1 MLRNILSNTNTRDTS
16 ISRFLRAV
24 TEYPDWF
31 SCRIERK
38 MVIFPDR
45 DISPGDARVVFGN
58 SGKLYMQTSSQ
69 TDLQHAGCEE
79 LESVRQSVHLLPR
92 SVIYFED
99 FLSPCIS
106 HHALL
111 YALCVGLRPEYFS
124 HTWDKTRDVKYSRTR
139 RCINSRT
146 LHLEGRGNPR
156 EQVYKKKI
164 KDLSFSWMVSS
175 SIRYDRR
182 SSLVQCV

>member
-1 MLRNILSNTNTRDTS
+1 MSR
-16 ISRFLRAV
+16 SRFLRAV
-24 TEYPDWF
+24 TEYPNWF

-38 MVIFPDR
+38 MVIFPDK

-111 YALCVGLRPEYFS
+111 YALCVAIVRACDRNIFLIRGTK
-124 HTWDKTRDVKYSRTR
+124 HATWNILVHDDA
-139 RCINSRT
+139 
-146 LHLEGRGNPR
+146 
-156 EQVYKKKI
+156 
-164 KDLSFSWMVSS
+164 
-175 SIRYDRR
+175 SIRGRYTWRGEGTSGAGIQEENKR
-182 SSLVQCV
+182 SQFLVDGFLFDSIRS